1 MATGNIPAMSA
12 KVVIIGGT
20 ITSTVLT
27 LLVIPSFYDSIE
39 TSRDRAVAKFH
50 GRSQRW
56 NPLLAFVVTLL
67 EALLTLLFVRF
78 VWRLL
83 VRVVGWVRVR
93 GRPAA
98 AVS

>member
-1 MATGNIPAMSA
+1 M
-12 KVVIIGGT
+12 
-20 ITSTVLT
+20 LT

-67 EALLTLLFVRF
+67 EAELTLLFVRF

-83 VRVVGWVRVR
+83 ARGAGWVRGRVR
-93 GRPAA
+93 GRAA
-98 AVS
+98 AAMS